1 MKKLFERADALDA
14 WLRRC
19 LLAAISSEGLFL
31 AIMFLFNGVF
41 NTDLF
46 MAVRYLLAPLEQ
58 YVLRPWAGAMLALF
72 LVGKKNG
79 RCLDT
84 WPLVLV
90 SLWLLLTF
98 AFRFGTEVSTM
109 EPWLNYTICFF
120 VLYGSVRQAGTAHRE
135 RQMDIAC
142 FGIALISL
150 AVGIALLYCA
160 WTGRTFFSYSDT
172 VYFGVVKGQL
182 QHATHYNTTGMFAL
196 SCVMF
201 CVLGLSRSKSVPSA
215 LYYLAAAAVM
225 ALVVVLT
232 QSRTARYAMLAAFAV
247 GVWSE
252 LGDRLRIGR
261 TALRHAAA
269 LACAGA
275 VLVGGYALCTLVTDA
290 ALAHYA
296 GKPIPEAEMF
306 VPSAFAQEETD
317 GEAEPMQAR
326 AAIDATFSY
335 RTNIWKNV
343 FKNWK
348 NEPKYMLIGN
358 GFGRS
363 QWLVTEGTVHESAGH
378 SSIHNA
384 YLQFAADYG
393 VLAFGL
399 LALFLLTIVPSALR
413 VFFARGAARVRG
425 GSALCMAVVAALM
438 TGMME
443 SAPLE
448 AMTPMNMMLFFALAQ
463 LMAAGR
469 EMRAASAKSADTQ
482 KQA

>member
-1 MKKLFERADALDA
+1 MKKLFERADALDT

-19 LLAAISSEGLFL
+19 LLAVISSEGLFL

-41 NTDLF
+41 STDLF

-72 LVGKKNG
+72 LVGRKNG
-79 RCLDT
+79 CLEL
-84 WPLVLV
+84 WPLALV
-90 SLWLLLTF
+90 ALWLLATF

-120 VLYGSVRQAGTAHRE
+120 VLYGSVRQADTAHRE

-150 AVGIALLYCA
+150 AVGGALLYCA

-215 LYYLAAAAVM
+215 LYYLAAAAIM

-252 LGDRLRIGR
+252 LGDRLRIRR

-275 VLVGGYALCTLVTDA
+275 VLVGGYALCTLVTNA
-290 ALAHYA
+290 ALAH
-296 GKPIPEAEMF
+296 
-306 VPSAFAQEETD
+306 
-317 GEAEPMQAR
+317 
-326 AAIDATFSY
+326 
-335 RTNIWKNV
+335 
-343 FKNWK
+343 
-348 NEPKYMLIGN
+348 
-358 GFGRS
+358 
-363 QWLVTEGTVHESAGH
+363 
-378 SSIHNA
+378 
-384 YLQFAADYG
+384 
-393 VLAFGL
+393 
-399 LALFLLTIVPSALR
+399 
-413 VFFARGAARVRG
+413 
-425 GSALCMAVVAALM
+425 
-438 TGMME
+438 
-443 SAPLE
+443 
-448 AMTPMNMMLFFALAQ
+448 
-463 LMAAGR
+463 
-469 EMRAASAKSADTQ
+469 
-482 KQA
+482 

>member
-317 GEAEPMQAR
+317 GEAEPMQA
-326 AAIDATFSY
+326 
-335 RTNIWKNV
+335 
-343 FKNWK
+343 
-348 NEPKYMLIGN
+348 
-358 GFGRS
+358 
-363 QWLVTEGTVHESAGH
+363 HEH
-378 SSIHNA
+378 
-384 YLQFAADYG
+384 
-393 VLAFGL
+393 
-399 LALFLLTIVPSALR
+399 
-413 VFFARGAARVRG
+413 
-425 GSALCMAVVAALM
+425 
-438 TGMME
+438 
-443 SAPLE
+443 LE
-448 AMTPMNMMLFFALAQ
+448 K
-463 LMAAGR
+463 R
-469 EMRAASAKSADTQ
+469 I
-482 KQA
+482 

>member
-1 MKKLFERADALDA
+1 MKKLFERADALDT

-19 LLAAISSEGLFL
+19 LLAVISSEGLFL

-41 NTDLF
+41 STDLF

-72 LVGKKNG
+72 LVGRKNG
-79 RCLDT
+79 CLEL
-84 WPLVLV
+84 WPLALV
-90 SLWLLLTF
+90 ALWLLATF

-120 VLYGSVRQAGTAHRE
+120 VLYGSVRQADTAHRE

-150 AVGIALLYCA
+150 AVGGALLYCA

-201 CVLGLSRSKSVPSA
+201 CVLGLSRSKSVPA
-215 LYYLAAAAVM
+215 VLYYLAAAAVM

-252 LGDRLRIGR
+252 LGDRLRIRR

-275 VLVGGYALCTLVTDA
+275 VLVGGYVWCSLVTDA

-296 GKPIPEAEMF
+296 GKPVPEAEMF
-306 VPSAFAQEETD
+306 VPSAFAQ
-317 GEAEPMQAR
+317 GEADDSTEPMQAR
-326 AAIDATFSY
+326 PALNATFSD

-358 GFGRS
+358 GYGRS
-363 QWLVTEGTVHESAGH
+363 QWLVTEDTIHESYGH

-399 LALFLLTIVPSALR
+399 IALFLLMIVPSALR
-413 VFFARGAARVRG
+413 VFFARGAARLRG
-425 GSALCMAVVAALM
+425 GSALCMAVVAALI

-448 AMTPMNMMLFFALAQ
+448 AMTPMNMMLFFTLAQ

-469 EMRAASAKSADTQ
+469 ETRAASEKPADTQ
-482 KQA
+482 RRA